1 MERCSETLRP
11 PGRNFMR
18 EMLQVRQ
25 FMTTP
30 VTSLSSTARLLEAGL
45 LLRAG
50 RIRHI
55 PIIDEGQLVGI
66 LSDRDIQRCT
76 PSMLT
81 RVAAEEYNAIFEN
94 TPISR
99 VMTREPQHVSP
110 DTPLQTAAELL
121 RAHKLGCLLVVEDGN
136 VVGIITKDDMLA
148 ALVKLL
154 DEVPA
159 K

>member
-1 MERCSETLRP
+1 MSDIRL
-11 PGRNFMR
+11 
-18 EMLQVRQ
+18 VRQ
-25 FMTTP
+25 FMVSP
-30 VTSLSSTARLLEAGL
+30 VTSLPSGARLLDAGL

-55 PIIDEGQLVGI
+55 PIIDDGRLVGI

-81 RVAAEEYNAIFEN
+81 RVSAEEYNAIFED
-94 TPISR
+94 TLIAR
-99 VMTREPQHVSP
+99 VMTREPQHISP
-110 DTPLQTAAELL
+110 DAPLHAAAALL
-121 RAHKLGCLLVVEDGN
+121 HSDKLGCLPVVDNGK
-136 VVGIITKDDMLA
+136 VVGIITKDDMLG
-148 ALVKLL
+148 ALMSLL